1 MLKCQNKLTIAAIVN
16 RTSHVEAVRS
26 LEEVARALSKD
37 WEILLVAC
45 DINQIKVM
53 ELTRIAREI
62 PDATLHILEGATR
75 DVAQL
80 AILDMAVGDR
90 VLTIDLD
97 RVDIAASR
105 AMLDLA
111 DQGFDVVLAE
121 TAGERPG
128 GLGYRIMR
136 RLFMRLYKYLSGVQI
151 GHDLPRMSLYSRPA
165 ALHLLQRRESEMLL
179 RTSQLSEAFPGTHI
193 TVARSGSPPPAGPGG
208 TRDALARAYRALN
221 FAGALP
227 LRLVVLLSGVSA
239 VVNVLYMKFAVIS
252 HLLEE
257 NIEPGWT
264 TLSLQ
269 ISGMFLLLCII
280 LGIVAEHLIAVDRA
294 VNRRP
299 RYRVLRE
306 VRSPLSKAW
315 EERNV
320 TGTY

>member
-1 MLKCQNKLTIAAIVN
+1 MLKCQNKLTLAAIVT
-16 RTSHVEAVRS
+16 RTSHIEAVRS
-26 LEEVARALSKD
+26 LEQVASTLCKD

-45 DINQIKVM
+45 DISQNRVM
-53 ELTRIAREI
+53 ELTRIARGT

-75 DVAQL
+75 DMAQL

-97 RVDIAASR
+97 RIDVAAAR
-105 AMLDLA
+105 AMLELSE
-111 DQGFDVVLAE
+111 QGFDVVLGE
-121 TAGERPG
+121 TEGTRAGAWS
-128 GLGYRIMR
+128 YRVMR
-136 RLFMRLYKYLSGVQI
+136 RLFMRLYRYLSGVQI
-151 GHDLPRMSLYSRPA
+151 GDELPRMSLYSRPA
-165 ALHLLQRRESEMLL
+165 ALHLLQRREAEMLL
-179 RTSQLSEAFPGTHI
+179 RTTQLSDAFPGTHI
-193 TVARSGSPPPAGPGG
+193 SVMRSDSPAPADAGD
-208 TRDALARAYRALN
+208 TRDGFARAYRALN

-227 LRLVVLLSGVSA
+227 LRLVVLLSGLSA
-239 VVNVLYMKFAVIS
+239 IVNVMYMKFAVIS
-252 HLLEE
+252 HLFEE
-257 NIEPGWT
+257 NIAPGWT